1 MSSRREKM
9 IWTILI
15 DENTKSWKFTCSP
28 PSPHHKKTG
37 GLGGKLAKIEP
48 GEKEPEFKRKGRTNR
63 KWGRRMGTGRK
74 LSVHISWDVAR
85 DILVIKDTT
94 TVHLWLRQ
102 WKQNVSGYS
111 HFRIFVKIP
120 KSLLLIVTLP

>member
-1 MSSRREKM
+1 MMKTPNHGNLHTPHPHPTTKKLED
-9 IWTILI
+9 WE
-15 DENTKSWKFTCSP
+15 ENWPT
-28 PSPHHKKTG
+28 
-37 GLGGKLAKIEP
+37 KIES